1 MSVVDR
7 SPARLSS
14 ALGLAFG
21 TIVLILLV
29 SSGIPPVVGPGLFGM
44 GAVVLGLRRR
54 SRLLLTIG
62 VGGLLIS
69 VVVVGLLGARPAPLL
84 VATIA
89 VVLTWD
95 TSENAITVGER
106 LGRAAETWPIE
117 IVRVAGTTVVA
128 ALTAGFATLV
138 FQLSI
143 DSASP
148 VALVVLLLAG
158 VVLTIGLRN

>member
-21 TIVLILLV
+21 TIVLTLLV
-29 SSGIPPVVGPGLFGM
+29 SSGMTLVVVPGLFGV
-44 GAVVLGLRRR
+44 GSVVVGLRRR
-54 SRLLLTIG
+54 SRFILTIG
-62 VGGLLIS
+62 VGGLLVG
-69 VVVVGLLGARPAPLL
+69 VVVVGLLGARPVPLL

-106 LGRAAETWPIE
+106 LGRAARTWPVE
-117 IVRVAGTTVVA
+117 VVRVAATAAVA
-128 ALTAGFATLV
+128 TLTAGFALLV

-143 DSASP
+143 DGASP

-158 VVLTIGLRN
+158 VFLTIGLRN

>member
-14 ALGLAFG
+14 VLGIAFG
-21 TIVLILLV
+21 TIVLLLLV
-29 SSGIPPVVGPGLFGM
+29 SSGITPVVGPGLFGL

-62 VGGLLIS
+62 VGGLI
-69 VVVVGLLGARPAPLL
+69 VGIVVVGLLGARPVPLL

-95 TSENAITVGER
+95 ASENAITVGER
-106 LGRAAETWPIE
+106 LGRAAQTWPIE
-117 IVRVAGTTVVA
+117 IVRVVGTTVVA
-128 ALTAGFATLV
+128 VLIAGFATLV

-143 DSASP
+143 NSASP